1 MGVNQIVIGLAI
13 FIVVIVVVFL
23 MFSQLFQL
31 NEVISVIIAFASGL
45 GAEILYRKK
54 ARSS

>member
-1 MGVNQIVIGLAI
+1 MGANQIVIGLAI

-23 MFSQLFQL
+23 IFSQLLQL

-45 GAEILYRKK
+45 GAEIVYRKK